1 MDTSDY
7 TEIEIAPKTVFDF
20 LPERKTR
27 VRFMLPAEDGEWEA
41 MTWGEFANQI
51 RRCGL
56 WLEDIGLERGER
68 ATIYA
73 PNSVEWASAAL
84 AIQGVGGVMV
94 PIYPSSTAE
103 QASYIVGHSGARV
116 VFVDTAPLLEN
127 IFAAW
132 DAYQNVE
139 KIVLLDSDI
148 DASEVFDSFRTE
160 RELNGEDNAPE
171 EFSEVAERITT
182 WTEVQDV
189 GRGLEEA
196 KPGHFE
202 ELLEQIDLGHDALML
217 YTSGT
222 TGRPK
227 GVPLTHR
234 NVGSN
239 GRDWVQCNG
248 PVIPENAVDLCWLP
262 MSHVFGFGEIC
273 LGNTLGFRTYMSDPV
288 TVLDKLQEV
297 RPHVFMSIP
306 RYWEKIALRAMD
318 GNRTPDEQRLALN
331 EVTGGNLEFCL
342 SGGAGL
348 KREIKEFFHDNGLLI
363 IEGYGLTEAS
373 PTLTLNRPDDFRF
386 DSVGKP
392 LPSVEIKLAEDGEI
406 LARGPNVFNGY
417 HKNPEATE
425 ETFTD
430 DGWLKTG
437 DLGKWTEDGFL
448 QIIGRKKEILVTA
461 GGKNVS
467 PAHIEGQFEDDPYI
481 EHAVVYGD
489 GEKYLTAGIWLDN
502 QAVSGWLDDNG
513 VADEEREAAIGK
525 LVDER
530 VDLANAELPRYET
543 IKKHRIIDTPLTV
556 ENGFLTPT
564 LKVKRKKVYEAF
576 GDQLDQLYE
585 EG

>member
-1 MDTSDY
+1 MDVSAFN
-7 TEIEIAPKTVFDF
+7 EIEIAPKTVFDF

-27 VRFMLPAEDGEWEA
+27 VRFMLPTDDGEWEA
-41 MTWGEFANQI
+41 MTWGAFANQI

-56 WLEDIGLERGER
+56 WLEDIGLERGDR
-68 ATIYA
+68 AIIYA

-84 AIQGVGGVMV
+84 GIQGVGGVMV
-94 PIYPSSTAE
+94 PIYPSSTAD

-116 VFVDTAPLLEN
+116 VFVDTADLLEN
-127 IFAAW
+127 IFSAW
-132 DAYQNVE
+132 EAYRDVE
-139 KIVLLDSDI
+139 KFVLLDDAV

-160 RELNGEDNAPE
+160 RELNGEQDTPTD
-171 EFSEVAERITT
+171 FSEVEDRIAT
-182 WTEVQDV
+182 WTEVQNT

-196 KPGHFE
+196 KPGHFD
-202 ELLEQIDLGHDALML
+202 ELLEAIDLGDDALML

-273 LGNTLGFRTYMSDPV
+273 LGNTLGFRTYMTDPV
-288 TVLDKLQEV
+288 SVLDQLADV

-318 GNRTPDEQRLALN
+318 AGETPDEQRRALH
-331 EVTGGNLEFCL
+331 EITGGNLQFCL

-348 KREIKEFFHDNGLLI
+348 KREIKEFFYDSGLLI

-392 LPSVEIKLAEDGEI
+392 LPSVELKLEEDGEI
-406 LARGPNVFNGY
+406 LAKGPNVFNGY
-417 HKNPEATE
+417 HKNPEATA
-425 ETFTD
+425 ETFDD

-437 DLGKWTEDGFL
+437 DLGRWTDDGFL

-481 EHAVVYGD
+481 AHAVVYGD
-489 GEKYLTAGIWLDN
+489 GQKYLTAGIWLEHE
-502 QAVSGWLDDNG
+502 AVSSWLDEQG
-513 VADEEREAAIGK
+513 VADDARDEAIAE
-525 LVDER
+525 LVDRR
-530 VDLANAELPRYET
+530 VAAANEHLPRYET
-543 IKKHRIIDTPLTV
+543 IKQHRIIDTPLTV

-564 LKVKRKKVYEAF
+564 MKVKRKKVYDAF
-576 GDQLDQLYE
+576 GDKLDALYE
-585 EG
+585 GS